1 MPRTIESI
9 LENHRISQARRD
21 AGQPVWDYT
30 VRLPR
35 MSGEGEYAPQ
45 RDALVAALRASAWIK
60 RWGSDGG
67 PLDQL
72 VEELAETVD
81 VEEFADVMDAICDY
95 ADAEPGRAFL
105 DFASSGGIA

>member
-1 MPRTIESI
+1 MPRTIKSRI
-9 LENHRISQARRD
+9 ENHRISQARKA
-21 AGQPVWDYT
+21 AGRPVWDYT

-35 MSGEGEYAPQ
+35 VSDEGDYAPQ
-45 RDALVAALRASAWIK
+45 RDALVAALRDSTWIK

-72 VEELAETVD
+72 VEELAGTVD

-105 DFASSGGIA
+105 DFAS

>member
-1 MPRTIESI
+1 MPRTIESK
-9 LENHRISQARRD
+9 LENHRISQARRA

-35 MSGEGEYAPQ
+35 VSDEDDYATQ
-45 RDALVAALRASAWIK
+45 RDALVAALRGSAWIK

-72 VEELAETVD
+72 VEELAGTVD
-81 VEEFADVMDAICDY
+81 VEEFAEVMDEICDY

-105 DFASSGGIA
+105 EFTS